1 MLTTLHQK
9 KNVQRLLGLLIGIG
23 FGFLLQKGGV
33 TSYNVI
39 IGQLL
44 FEDMT
49 VVKVMLSAMIV
60 AMVGV
65 HLLRAVNLAELH
77 HKSGSMGATVIGG
90 LIFGVGFALLG
101 YCPGTM
107 VGAVGQGSV
116 DALLGG
122 VVGALIG
129 VGLFALLYPRLQR
142 AILARWPFP
151 ADSLPQLLRVNAWV
165 VVVPVV
171 AGVVALLWWMQAAG
185 Y

>member
-1 MLTTLHQK
+1 M
-9 KNVQRLLGLLIGIG
+9 GIC

-33 TSYNVI
+33 TSYDVI

-49 VVKVMLSAMIV
+49 VVKVMLTAMIV

-65 HLLRAVNLAELH
+65 HLLRAINLAELH
-77 HKSGSMGATVIGG
+77 HKSGSLGATVIGG
-90 LIFGVGFALLG
+90 LVFGIGFALLG
-101 YCPGTM
+101 YCPGTV

-122 VVGALIG
+122 VLGMLIG
-129 VGLFALLYPRLQR
+129 VGLFALVYPRVQR
-142 AILARWPFP
+142 AILGRGQLP
-151 ADSLPQLLRVNAWV
+151 AESLPQLFRVNAWV
-165 VVVPVV
+165 VIVPVV
-171 AGVVALLWWMQAAG
+171 AGVIALLWWMQAAG